1 MSREL
6 ARFPAGVDP
15 RPTVMEPLVPARN
28 YVQIA
33 EMYAAGV
40 LSGRIVACKW
50 VRLACERQVRDR
62 QRAVEDETWPYVW
75 DDVHAVDACHFI
87 EQLPHVEGRWASP
100 LIVLEPCDVFLITTF
115 FGWRVRA
122 DRSRRRFTTLFLE
135 VGRKAAKSTKMAAI
149 GYYHLLREGE
159 LGASVICGA
168 TTGQQARTV
177 FGIMQKQGRRSAW
190 LRVQGVQVMANVILT
205 PEGEAKPVNSKAS
218 SLDGLNPSCIIL
230 DESHAQD
237 FGLHDVLKSAQG
249 ARGNPMLLCPT
260 TAGYDLLSVG
270 YALHQQ
276 TQKMLEQV
284 FVADHLFG
292 IVYTLD
298 EGDDWRDERVWVK
311 ACPMLGITPT
321 LDFVQKY
328 AMDAQ
333 QVPGVEGEFR
343 VKICSQ
349 WMQSASRWLSMT
361 DFDACAESTLKIED
375 FLGQRC
381 WIAGDLAQLDD
392 LAAVAVVFERGEE
405 LIGFVTC
412 YLPADVVALR
422 ARTVPEYRAWVD
434 DDLII
439 TTDGSMIDYARIEAD
454 IRALCGMF
462 QAVEIVFD
470 QFGSVQICGNLANS
484 GLPAI
489 IEAKNAKTFTPP
501 SRDLEARVRH
511 RRFKYDGN
519 SLLKWAA
526 SNAVVVRRVDDS
538 ILPKKESAE
547 SPNKID
553 PIDALLQAN
562 GARLRSQQGREKD
575 YQLIILGAKR
585 A

>member
-1 MSREL
+1 MERLVGSVAVNL
-6 ARFPAGVDP
+6 
-15 RPTVMEPLVPARN
+15 RPEVVEALVPARN
-28 YVQIA
+28 YVGIA
-33 EMYAAGV
+33 QMYADGV
-40 LSGRIVACKW
+40 LSGRIVACRW
-50 VRLACERQVRDR
+50 VRLACERQVRDLER
-62 QRAVEDETWPYVW
+62 SRTDATWPYVW
-75 DDVHAVDACHFI
+75 DDDEAVAACHFV

-100 LIVLEPCDVFLITTF
+100 LIVLEPCDVFLVATF

-149 GYYHLLREGE
+149 AYYHLLREGE

-168 TTGQQARTV
+168 TTGQQARQV
-177 FGIMQKQGRRSAW
+177 FGIMQKQGRRSGW
-190 LRVQGVQVMANVILT
+190 LRLQGVSVMANSILT
-205 PEGEAKPVNSKAS
+205 PDGEARPVNSKAS

-276 TQKMLEQV
+276 TQKMLEGV
-284 FVADHLFG
+284 FVAEHLFG

-298 EGDDWRDERVWVK
+298 EGDDWRDSRVWVK

-321 LDFVQKY
+321 IEFVEKY

-361 DFDACAESTLKIED
+361 DWDACAEPRLKLED
-375 FLGQRC
+375 FAGQRC
-381 WIAGDLAQLDD
+381 WLAGDLAQLDD
-392 LAAVAVVFERGEE
+392 LAAVALVFERGDD

-422 ARTVPEYRAWVD
+422 ARAVPEYRVWVD
-434 DDLII
+434 DGLLVV
-439 TTDGSMIDYARIEAD
+439 TEGSMIDYARIEAD
-454 IRALCGMF
+454 IRALCERF
-462 QAVEIVFD
+462 QVVEIVFD
-470 QFGSVQICGNLANS
+470 QFGSLQICGNLFNS

-489 IEAKNAKTFTPP
+489 IEAKNAKNFTPP

-511 RRFKYDGN
+511 GRFKHDGN
-519 SLLKWAA
+519 SLFKWAA
-526 SNAVVVRRVDDS
+526 SNAVVTRRIDDS
-538 ILPKKESAE
+538 LLPKKESPE

-562 GARLRSQQGREKD
+562 GARLRAQQQREKE
-575 YQLIILGAKR
+575 YQVVIVGGKR